1 MNSRIEKISQ
11 RSKGQILE
19 RLKKAHKMPDFEYKA
34 SVDPVVHIQRSGEKL
49 EEMKRKMTRIRKKCE
64 SGQMMNYSEYCA
76 INSYSGWMKPCSSF
90 RLKQKYIEPLLP
102 YCERYYETNIKRK
115 AA

>member
-49 EEMKRKMTRIRKKCE
+49 EEMKRKMTDNKSAKE
-64 SGQMMNYSEYCA
+64 V
-76 INSYSGWMKPCSSF
+76 
-90 RLKQKYIEPLLP
+90 
-102 YCERYYETNIKRK
+102 
-115 AA
+115 

>member
-49 EEMKRKMTRIRKKCE
+49 EEMKRKMTDNKYTVEECDSGSLE
-64 SGQMMNYSEYCA
+64 SK
-76 INSYSGWMKPCSSF
+76 INEIVN
-90 RLKQKYIEPLLP
+90 KY
-102 YCERYYETNIKRK
+102 K
-115 AA
+115 